1 MDKIEK
7 RDLLIDFIKNF
18 SVKPDEINSFLLS
31 LNTAPIRQGM
41 KLVDILS
48 RPQVGLLA
56 LIDVL
61 PSLNNFIGEFVLRDE
76 IIEAAEI
83 SIKYSGYMRA
93 GTNVS
98 R

>member
-1 MDKIEK
+1 
-7 RDLLIDFIKNF
+7 
-18 SVKPDEINSFLLS
+18 
-31 LNTAPIRQGM
+31 M

-83 SIKYSGYMRA
+83 SIKYSGYIERERMLA
-93 GTNVS
+93 DKLS
-98 R
+98 RLENLVIAKNSRICLLKLVKNCQRFNLEQ

>member
-1 MDKIEK
+1 
-7 RDLLIDFIKNF
+7 
-18 SVKPDEINSFLLS
+18 
-31 LNTAPIRQGM
+31 M

-83 SIKYSGYMRA
+83 SIKYSGYIERERMLA
-93 GTNVS
+93 DKLS
-98 R
+98 RLENLVIRLFTDVCSSDLLHSLSDRCCIQ

>member
-1 MDKIEK
+1 
-7 RDLLIDFIKNF
+7 
-18 SVKPDEINSFLLS
+18 
-31 LNTAPIRQGM
+31 M

-83 SIKYSGYMRA
+83 SIKYSGYIERERMLA
-93 GTNVS
+93 DKLS
-98 R
+98 RLENHCWKI